1 MDLSRLDS
9 DYRPRGQA
17 AARSRSICEDGA
29 VPTAP
34 PEPAHDVLAAEMYAM
49 PAPDPTIHH
58 GPVVL
63 PGDLTGEQE
72 PRDVLVA
79 EEFALPAGPPHP
91 LGRVDGGS
99 RSRGRA
105 RRLAVGGAVAFVVL
119 RALRRR

>member
-9 DYRPRGQA
+9 DYRPRVAVA
-17 AARSRSICEDGA
+17 AGSPSICKDGA
-29 VPTAP
+29 VPTEQE
-34 PEPAHDVLAAEMYAM
+34 EPAHDVLAAEMYAM

-72 PRDVLVA
+72 PRDVLAA

-105 RRLAVGGAVAFVVL
+105 KHLAAGGAVAFLVL

>member
-1 MDLSRLDS
+1 M
-9 DYRPRGQA
+9 
-17 AARSRSICEDGA
+17 
-29 VPTAP
+29 PTEQ

-72 PRDVLVA
+72 PRDVLAA

-91 LGRVDGGS
+91 LGRDGDGA
-99 RSRGRA
+99 RSRERA
-105 RRLAVGGAVAFVVL
+105 KRLAVAGALAFFAL

>member
-1 MDLSRLDS
+1 V
-9 DYRPRGQA
+9 
-17 AARSRSICEDGA
+17 AARSRAICQDGT
-29 VPTAP
+29 VPTEQE
-34 PEPAHDVLAAEMYAM
+34 EPAHDVLAAEMYAM

-63 PGDLTGEQE
+63 PGDLTGDQE
-72 PRDVLVA
+72 PRDVLAA

-91 LGRVDGGS
+91 LGRADGGS

-105 RRLAVGGAVAFVVL
+105 KRLAVGGAVAFVVL